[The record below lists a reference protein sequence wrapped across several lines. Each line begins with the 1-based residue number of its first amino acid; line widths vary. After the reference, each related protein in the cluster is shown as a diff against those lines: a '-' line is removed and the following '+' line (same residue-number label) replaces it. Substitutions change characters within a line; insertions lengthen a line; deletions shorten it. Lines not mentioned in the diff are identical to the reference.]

1 MGDND
6 NSGPPFDDP
15 HGRYLDALADDLD
28 PALEALA
35 SEDVENALLTTRQ
48 REFLLSREEPS
59 SDNRVIRSRIRA
71 RLRRGLLDL
80 ALLGRLL
87 PPDEFQDTLAGDS
100 SLPDGGHE
108 LLRDGLMAGVQFA
121 AEGYDSK
128 HEFERDAANAVYKA
142 FRRRGD
148 HSLVTVGMS
157 IDAQRKDGGWH
168 E

>member
-1 MGDND
+1 MGNND
-6 NSGPPFDDP
+6 NSGQPVDDP
-15 HGRYLDALADDLD
+15 QRRYLDALADDLD

-35 SEDVENALLTTRQ
+35 GEDIENALLTTRQ

-87 PPDEFQDTLAGDS
+87 PSDEFQEMLAGDS
-100 SLPDGGHE
+100 SLPDGGND
-108 LLRDGLMAGVQFA
+108 LLRDGLMAGVQFS

-128 HEFERDAANAVYKA
+128 DDFEADAANAIYKA

-148 HSLVTVGMS
+148 HSLATVGLS